1 VKLRKTRKIVS
12 ILVTL
17 SMLLVLL
24 VPLAAPAGAYSV
36 NRASKIVSVDDDWN
50 GDTGVIFEVKED
62 SKWVDD
68 FLPGDTF
75 ELILPD
81 GVNWNGAAAIG
92 VTGPAT
98 AEIISDQIM
107 ELTFTATCDPTGVD
121 TVAVPMD
128 IEVDGATGDITVEV
142 DPLDAGVSSG
152 VYVFARVS
160 GDATTARALSVKTI
174 GDPGVGGDIRIE
186 EAAVGSLG
194 NSSQYIKLKLPT
206 RFKWDTSKN
215 ATAQVSFSGG
225 FSGMTSVANQA
236 SVADGNYFAVY
247 DDSTMYIYFD
257 PAAGRT
263 TRGMIT
269 VSTPI
274 NADKDANYGEVE
286 VSISGSEADD
296 HDVVVA
302 NYADYSVDVTVDNV
316 KDIKAGKFDQDLKTI
331 TIEENVSGT
340 LLPNRD
346 ITLVFPEWVKI
357 TGESHSSTGFTGGIN
372 IGTVDGTDNELD
384 LSIKNAT
391 TGTTKGKIKIDLEIS
406 VEGNKSGDIE
416 MTVEGG
422 KAGIPEDISL
432 VVGNAVALV
441 TAEADANNDVK
452 IGVQAQEIGDITITE
467 LVKEAIS
474 ENPNG
479 NINKNVSLTLPEGVS
494 FSAKPK
500 VEVTEG
506 NLDIKS
512 DNIGLA
518 ATAGGTADGVLNIPI
533 KGDSTKASTITVTGV
548 KVTVDRTVPTGD
560 LMLKVG
566 GGAIIENAKGNVGW
580 LNGAKA
586 GGNASNVD
594 EGEFDTGTA
603 VKIKIANIVTPAP
616 GEISGTSVFT
626 IGSTTYTVNGAEK
639 TMDVAPYIKGDRT
652 YIPVRFVAQAAGVAD
667 NNIIWNEAD
676 QSVIL
681 IKGDRVVKLV
691 IGSTQLMINGVVV
704 SMDVAPEIVDPGRTM
719 LPLRAVTQA
728 LGCVVTWDPATQAAS
743 VEL

>member
-1 VKLRKTRKIVS
+1 MKLRKTRKMVS

-36 NRASKIVSVDDDWN
+36 NRASKVVSVDDDWN

-81 GVNWNGAAAIG
+81 GVNWNGAAATGI
-92 VTGPAT
+92 TGPAT

-107 ELTFTATCDPTGVD
+107 ELTFTAACDSNNVD

-194 NSSQYIKLKLPT
+194 NGSQYIKLKLPT
-206 RFKWDTSKN
+206 RFKWDSSKN

-225 FSGMTSVANQA
+225 FSGMTVGSKN
-236 SVADGNYFAVY
+236 VADNEYFAEY
-247 DDSTMYIYFD
+247 DDNTMYIYFD
-257 PAAGRT
+257 PASGRT

-274 NADKDANYGEVE
+274 NPDKDANYGEVE

-302 NYADYSVDVTVDNV
+302 NYADYSVDVTVGSV
-316 KDIKAGKFDQDLKTI
+316 KEIKAGKFNQELKTI

-357 TGESHSSTGFTGGIN
+357 TKASYSTTSIAKADVN
-372 IGTVDGTDNELD
+372 LGTVDGTDNELD
-384 LSIKNAT
+384 LSINKAT
-391 TGTTKGKIKIDLEIS
+391 SGTNKAKIKIDLEIS

-416 MTVEGG
+416 MTVEGA

-474 ENPNG
+474 ATPNG
-479 NINKNVSLTLPEGVS
+479 TINKNVSLTLPEGVF

-533 KGDSTKASTITVTGV
+533 KGDSTKISTITLTGV

-586 GGNASNVD
+586 SGNSSNVD

-616 GEISGTSVFT
+616 GEVSGVSVFT
-626 IGSTTYTVNGAEK
+626 IGSTTFTVNGVEK

-691 IGSTQLMINGVVV
+691 IGSTQLMINGVAVA
-704 SMDVAPEIVDPGRTM
+704 MDVAPEIVDPGRTM

-728 LGCVVTWDPATQAAS
+728 LGCVVTWDAATQAAT